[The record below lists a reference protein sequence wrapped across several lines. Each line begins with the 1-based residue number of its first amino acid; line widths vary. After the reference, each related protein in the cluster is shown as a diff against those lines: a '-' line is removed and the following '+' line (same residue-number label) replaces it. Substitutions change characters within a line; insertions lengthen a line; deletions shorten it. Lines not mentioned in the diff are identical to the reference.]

1 MSEVFPSHSG
11 GLTQHEEDEIH
22 RLIGPQAGGK
32 QPIIHRA
39 MLRVKD
45 RQVVSKLYAAYLN
58 LKRSQTTLDF
68 LVTEVLHLD
77 QLIGEGAHLSLRLS
91 LALRELQD
99 FLYLRKQIY
108 HGNNLQSEHLDLISN
123 NEQNDEQTKQTIL
136 VKKLFWLFKK

>member
-1 MSEVFPSHSG
+1 
-11 GLTQHEEDEIH
+11 
-22 RLIGPQAGGK
+22 
-32 QPIIHRA
+32 

-99 FLYLRKQIY
+99 FLYLRKQNY

-123 NEQNDEQTKQTIL
+123 NEQNDEQNDKC
-136 VKKLFWLFKK
+136 